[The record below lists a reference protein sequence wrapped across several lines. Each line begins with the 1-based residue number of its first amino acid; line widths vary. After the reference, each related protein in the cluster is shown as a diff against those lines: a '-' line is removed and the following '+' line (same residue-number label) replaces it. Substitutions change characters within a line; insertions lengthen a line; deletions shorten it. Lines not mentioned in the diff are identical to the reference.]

1 MTHRVVQSTVSTPAT
16 APVPVRGAAPDPGD
30 EADPRWWVFPL
41 AATVLAPLLSFWV
54 AGEAGM
60 FAALPVFLIGGFV
73 VPFAFVVPAWCLA
86 RTKRRRQARVNLA
99 VLAGGLAVVY
109 PALIDAIGWMV
120 FFVLLLTGN
129 LHV

>member
-1 MTHRVVQSTVSTPAT
+1 MTHRVAQSTAT
-16 APVPVRGAAPDPGD
+16 APVRGAAAAPAPGD
-30 EADPRWWVFPL
+30 DDPRWWVFPL

-54 AGEAGM
+54 AGGAEL
-60 FAALPVFLIGGFV
+60 FSALPVFLVGGFV

-86 RTKRRRQARVNLA
+86 RTQRRRQARVSLA
-99 VLAGGLAVVY
+99 VLACGLAVVY

-129 LHV
+129 VHV